1 MISVGKMGFLVVSL
15 WYMFVSVWLS
25 LLLPST
31 QEGQVE
37 EGCHEY
43 LTNFADVAANFT
55 SCAIQHSRP
64 FQFCCKC
71 QKAYVSAVNKYRAI
85 VGNKHCYSDLVMAE
99 QHQIVESA
107 NGFVVNLWKSSHCPD
122 CFQEDGGSVKEEI
135 TEFFEKW
142 EAVQHCFLNNSRIH
156 LIPVPTNGSYH
167 NISGLQSVCD
177 DCRNSYSYLE
187 ESYKKIARSDTE
199 EFKVCA
205 DVSASMNYT
214 RHRWS
219 NTFHCVKIQNDLVSV
234 VALTVFFCFLPVI
247 FYSAVRLQGTS
258 NDRKTKNMRAT
269 LT

>member
-1 MISVGKMGFLVVSL
+1 MTLAFMPPQGGMWGSKDREETLFPYFSDSL
-15 WYMFVSVWLS
+15 
-25 LLLPST
+25 
-31 QEGQVE
+31 
-37 EGCHEY
+37 
-43 LTNFADVAANFT
+43 
-55 SCAIQHSRP
+55 
-64 FQFCCKC
+64 
-71 QKAYVSAVNKYRAI
+71 
-85 VGNKHCYSDLVMAE
+85 
-99 QHQIVESA
+99 QIIY
-107 NGFVVNLWKSSHCPD
+107 FFIILD

-214 RHRWS
+214 RQRWS